1 MAVALTPAD
10 LLDAWER
17 QVGGGWS
24 ARTLDLL
31 DAADRDPHPRDW
43 TDRTIGE
50 RDRRLMTLRR
60 DLFGDSVVALA
71 TCPACGRETELTFSM
86 TALADAAVSGVP
98 ADLVVTIDDYTVEL
112 RPLVVADLDLA
123 RSAADL
129 ATAHAA
135 LARSAVATATHGGRP
150 VAVDALPMSVLEALD
165 DRLAESDPAADI
177 LFDLGCDSCGASWD
191 EQFDIV
197 SFLWAE
203 IDAWAL
209 RTLDDVHRLASAYGW
224 TERNVLALGERR
236 RQAYLDLVE
245 T

>member
-1 MAVALTPAD
+1 MPLAPTD

-31 DAADRDPHPRDW
+31 DAADQDPHPRDC
-43 TDRTIGE
+43 TDLTIGE
-50 RDRRLMTLRR
+50 RDWRLMTLRR
-60 DLFGDSVVALA
+60 ELFGDSVVAVA
-71 TCPACGRETELTFSM
+71 TCPACGWETELTFSM
-86 TALADAAVSGVP
+86 TALADAAVKGEP
-98 ADLVVTIDDYTVEL
+98 AGLVVTIDDYTVEL

-123 RSAADL
+123 RCAADL
-129 ATAHAA
+129 ATARAA
-135 LARSAVATATHGGRP
+135 LAKSAVATATHGGRP
-150 VAVDALPMSVLEALD
+150 VDVDELPVSVLAALD

-177 LFDLGCDSCGASWD
+177 LFDLGCDSCGTSWV